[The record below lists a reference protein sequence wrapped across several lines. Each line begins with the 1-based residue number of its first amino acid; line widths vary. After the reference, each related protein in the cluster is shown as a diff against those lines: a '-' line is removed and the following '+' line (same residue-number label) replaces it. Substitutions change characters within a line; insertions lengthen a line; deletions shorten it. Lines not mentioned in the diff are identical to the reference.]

1 MSSAIAATE
10 SEKPTK
16 VLLVANDG
24 IVIPVDSRSPP
35 FTSSPPLPL
44 TPPPLPVSTVLLLGE
59 GSPVRTAID
68 NFGEAARSADGQSF
82 QVEVPKLDS
91 ALLQT
96 AINWVEAHRS
106 TPTAGESAYAWPVD
120 EITNERGHVKL
131 SEGDKAM
138 LEKKGLDYYVPLLD
152 AAHYL
157 GIESLRWATS
167 QCIAEQLKNKNPDEM
182 RLFLN
187 EPDDLSP
194 DEKEAIRREDVWA
207 NY

>member
-1 MSSAIAATE
+1 MSSATAATE
-10 SEKPTK
+10 NEKPTK

-24 IVIPVDSRSPP
+24 IVIPVDM
-35 FTSSPPLPL
+35 
-44 TPPPLPVSTVLLLGE
+44 STVLLLGE

-82 QVEVPKLDS
+82 QVEVPKLASD
-91 ALLQT
+91 LLQT
-96 AINWVEAHRS
+96 AIKWVEAHRS
-106 TPTAGESAYAWPVD
+106 TTAGENAYAWPVD
-120 EITNERGHVKL
+120 EITNERTHAKL
-131 SEGDKAM
+131 SEGDKSM

-167 QCIAEQLKNKNPDEM
+167 QCIAEQLRNKTPEEM

-187 EPDDLSP
+187 EPNDLTEA
-194 DEKEAIRREDVWA
+194 DKEAIRREDVWA